1 MNDDIRPAPQ
11 PADAQDSTAQHST
24 GENSTSENS
33 TAQHADSPQPASP
46 HPASPHA
53 ASQRLEEAL
62 ARVGAEER
70 TLRRR
75 RMIGGSIAALA
86 AVGAVSAWGL
96 TSRDGADATAAGAGA
111 GPGAAGGDGAGSG
124 GAGSPVRGGTLVY
137 LDAEASRSTQPQ
149 GAGTWQDSAYLENIT
164 DRLIWKD
171 PATGALEPYIAE
183 SWDISADGL
192 VYTFTLREGVT
203 YSDGTALDAASV
215 ARNLQWQADG
225 DEAKGIQPS
234 TQWPPL
240 EQIDT
245 AERTVTVTL
254 REPCAEFLDVL
265 SGWSSALVADA
276 TIDAPLETQQQITGI
291 IGSGPF
297 VVESEK
303 YGEKI
308 VFARR
313 EGYDWAPPS
322 TPHQGEALLER
333 VEVHAVTDDTARLGT
348 LRSGQ
353 ADLIRYLQPADE
365 LQLEQDPAFQVLAA
379 QGIGAT
385 NHWQLRASIPALQDV
400 RVRQA
405 LQAGIDRA
413 ALIAELYTP
422 RWEAARSVVT
432 EDAFG
437 FVDLSEQLTHDPD
450 RAAALLAEAGYTE
463 RDGEGY
469 LVRDG
474 RRLTLIT
481 VIDVYDSTAKP
492 LYQLIQS
499 QLKALGIELTLR
511 DADYSQVSEAYAA
524 PDVATVRSGWPY
536 PAPWS
541 TLRTQWAADG
551 TDSFALDGSDPI
563 LDELLAAQATATDS
577 AERAGLLEELQRHVV
592 EQAYVLPL
600 LKDSQIFAAS
610 SEVEDVSWSAEARPL
625 FHATWLN
632 RQ

>member
-1 MNDDIRPAPQ
+1 MNDDTRPA
-11 PADAQDSTAQHST
+11 AQDTAAQGSAAHDAAVQ
-24 GENSTSENS
+24 E
-33 TAQHADSPQPASP
+33 TASR
-46 HPASPHA
+46 
-53 ASQRLEEAL
+53 RLEEAL
-62 ARVGAEER
+62 ARVGSEER
-70 TLRRR
+70 RIRRR
-75 RMIGGSIAALA
+75 RVIGGGIAAVA

-96 TSRDGADATAAGAGA
+96 SDRGGADATAAGDGS
-111 GPGAAGGDGAGSG
+111 GTGGAGSG
-124 GAGSPVRGGTLVY
+124 GAATPVSGGTLVY

-215 ARNLQWQADG
+215 ARNLEWQARG
-225 DEAKGIQPS
+225 NEAKGIQPS

-240 EQIDT
+240 EAIST
-245 AERTVTVTL
+245 AGSTVTVTL
-254 REPCAEFLDVL
+254 LEPLAEFLDVL

-303 YGEKI
+303 YGENI

-322 TPHQGEALLER
+322 LAHQGEARLER

-348 LRSGQ
+348 LCSGQ

-365 LQLEQDPAFQVLAA
+365 LQLGQDPAFQVLSA

-385 NHWQLRASIPALQDV
+385 NHWQLRVSIPGLQDV

-405 LQAGIDRA
+405 LQIGIDRA
-413 ALIAELYTP
+413 SLIAELYTEN
-422 RWEAARSVVT
+422 WEVARSVVT

-437 FVDLSEQLTHDPD
+437 FVDLSEHLAHDPA
-450 RAAALLAEAGYTE
+450 RAAALLEEAGYTE

-469 LVRDG
+469 RVRDG
-474 RRLTLIT
+474 ERLSLIT

-492 LYQLIQS
+492 LYQLVQS
-499 QLKALGIELTLR
+499 QLKELGIELTLR

-536 PAPWS
+536 PAPWA

-551 TDSFALDGSDPI
+551 TDSFRLEGSDPT
-563 LDELLAAQATATDS
+563 LEELLTAQASATDPE
-577 AERAGLLEELQRHVV
+577 ERATLLEELQRHLI
-592 EQAYVLPL
+592 ENAYVLPL

-610 SEVEDVSWSAEARPL
+610 SDVQDVAWSAEARPL
-625 FHATWLN
+625 FYTTWLD

>member
-1 MNDDIRPAPQ
+1 MNYDIRPT
-11 PADAQDSTAQHST
+11 AQDTASR
-24 GENSTSENS
+24 
-33 TAQHADSPQPASP
+33 
-46 HPASPHA
+46 
-53 ASQRLEEAL
+53 RLEEAL
-62 ARVGAEER
+62 ARAGSEER
-70 TLRRR
+70 RIRRR
-75 RMIGGSIAALA
+75 RMIGGGIAAVA

-96 TSRDGADATAAGAGA
+96 SDRGGADATAAGGA
-111 GPGAAGGDGAGSG
+111 DADGATPGGSS
-124 GAGSPVRGGTLVY
+124 ATPVSGGTLVY

-149 GAGTWQDSAYLENIT
+149 GAGTWQDSAYLENIA
-164 DRLIWKD
+164 DRLVWKD

-183 SWDISADGL
+183 SWEISADGL

-215 ARNLQWQADG
+215 ARNLEWQARG
-225 DEAKGIQPS
+225 DDAKGIQPS
-234 TQWPPL
+234 TQWPAL
-240 EQIDT
+240 EGISNSGS
-245 AERTVTVTL
+245 TVTVTL
-254 REPCAEFLDVL
+254 LEPYAEFLDVL
-265 SGWSSALVADA
+265 SGWASVLVADA

-297 VVESEK
+297 IVESEK
-303 YGEKI
+303 YGENI
-308 VFARR
+308 VFVRR

-322 TPHQGEALLER
+322 LRHQGEARLER
-333 VEVHAVTDDTARLGT
+333 IEVHAVTDDTGRLGT

-365 LQLEQDPAFQVLAA
+365 LQLAKDPAFQVLSA

-385 NHWQLRASIPALQDV
+385 NHWQLRVSIPALQDV

-405 LQAGIDRA
+405 LQVGIDRA
-413 ALIAELYTP
+413 SLVAELYTEN
-422 RWEAARSVVT
+422 WEIARSVVT
-432 EDAFG
+432 EDTFG
-437 FVDLSEQLTHDPD
+437 FLDLSDHLVHDPA
-450 RAAALLAEAGYTE
+450 RAAALLDEAGYAE

-469 LVRDG
+469 RLRDG
-474 RRLTLIT
+474 ERLSLIT

-499 QLKALGIELTLR
+499 QLKELGIELTLR

-536 PAPWS
+536 PAPWA

-551 TDSFALDGSDPI
+551 TDSFSLEGTDSTLDQ
-563 LDELLAAQATATDS
+563 LLAEQATATDPD
-577 AERAGLLEELQRHVV
+577 ERASLLEELQRHVI
-592 EQAYVLPL
+592 ENAYALPL

-610 SEVEDVSWSAEARPL
+610 SDVQDIAWSAEARPL
-625 FHATWLN
+625 FYTTWLD